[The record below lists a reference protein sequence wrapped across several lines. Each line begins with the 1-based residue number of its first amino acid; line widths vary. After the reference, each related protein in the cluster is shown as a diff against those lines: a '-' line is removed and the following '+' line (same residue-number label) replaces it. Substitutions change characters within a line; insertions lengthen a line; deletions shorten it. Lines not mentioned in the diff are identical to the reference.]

1 MVFVIIKNTLFMM
14 KIYTKKNLLS
24 KSTRLTP
31 KLETV
36 RFLLDYSKA
45 FRVVKTK
52 TNYTIEL
59 HLN

>member
-1 MVFVIIKNTLFMM
+1 MM
-14 KIYTKKNLLS
+14 KIYTRKNLLLPL
-24 KSTRLTP
+24 KP
-31 KLETV
+31 KPETV
-36 RFLLDYSKA
+36 RFLLDYSKS

>member
-1 MVFVIIKNTLFMM
+1 MM
-14 KIYTKKNLLS
+14 KIYSKKNLSASL
-24 KSTRLTP
+24 KP

-36 RFLLDYSKA
+36 RFLLDYSKS

-59 HLN
+59 YLN